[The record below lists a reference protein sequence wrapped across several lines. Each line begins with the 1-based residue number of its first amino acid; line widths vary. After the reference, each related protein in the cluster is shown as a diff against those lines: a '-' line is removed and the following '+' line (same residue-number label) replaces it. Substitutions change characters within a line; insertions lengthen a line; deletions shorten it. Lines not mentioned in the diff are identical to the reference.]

1 MTGRL
6 AHALEVLVVLVE
18 REVRIRYKGSFLG
31 ILWALLSPLG
41 MVAILH
47 LLFTRILPL
56 DIPHYPAFVYSGL
69 LPFGWFQASVQTGAA
84 TLLDNRDLVRKPFFP
99 RALLPAVVTGSQ
111 FVLYLLALP
120 VLALLVLAEKLPITT
135 ALFAL
140 PAVWVVQALLTL
152 AFTTL
157 FASLGVL
164 VRDVQH
170 LLGVAMTLWF
180 YLTPVFYDIRK
191 VSPEHAR
198 WLSWNPMTAIVQA
211 HRAIFL
217 EGRPPEWATLAPSAA
232 LALLVLAASLALFRS
247 VEGVLVEDV

>member
-1 MTGRL
+1 MSRL
-6 AHALEVLVVLVE
+6 AHGFEVLIVLVG

-56 DIPHYPAFVYSGL
+56 DIPHYPAFVYAGL
-69 LPFGWFQASVQTGAA
+69 LPFSWFHSSVQTGAA

-99 RALLPAVVTGSQ
+99 RLVLPAVVTGSQ
-111 FVLYLLALP
+111 FVLYLLAIP
-120 VLALLVLAEKLPITT
+120 VLLFLVVWEGLPLTT
-135 ALFAL
+135 ALIAL
-140 PAVWVVQALLTL
+140 PAVWVVEALLTL

-170 LLGVAMTLWF
+170 LLAVAMTLWF
-180 YLTPVFYDIRK
+180 YLTPVFYDLRR
-191 VSPEHAR
+191 VSPEYAR
-198 WLSWNPMTAIVQA
+198 WLSWNPMTPIVQA

-217 EGRPPEWATLAPSAA
+217 EGRAPEWGTLAPSAT
-232 LALLVLAASLALFRS
+232 LALLVLVASLALFRS